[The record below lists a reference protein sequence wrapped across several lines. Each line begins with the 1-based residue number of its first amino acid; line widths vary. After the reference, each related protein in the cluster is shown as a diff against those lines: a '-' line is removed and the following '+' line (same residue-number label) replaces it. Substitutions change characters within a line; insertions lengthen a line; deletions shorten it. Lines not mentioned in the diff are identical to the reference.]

1 VSVYGMGTGTEAA
14 GNQDASGWG
23 HWGGPPM
30 DVDMHTMPIR
40 SESNQIKHH
49 KTKRSKMCEGPGQP
63 VLLGPPK
70 CKCNMKYYEIRQN
83 MICARCPIHSAR
95 LSEFV

>member
-1 VSVYGMGTGTEAA
+1 MC
-14 GNQDASGWG
+14 
-23 HWGGPPM
+23 
-30 DVDMHTMPIR
+30 TMPIR

-49 KTKRSKMCEGPGQP
+49 KTKRSKMCEGPGQH

-70 CKCNMKYYEIRQN
+70 CECDMKYDEIRRN

-95 LSEFV
+95 LSEFVRGHANAS